1 MEKIITITLNPAI
14 DKTTCTEKIAPEK
27 KLRCVHPT
35 YEPGGGGINV
45 SRALE
50 HLGCQSLA
58 MYFAGGFNG
67 NFFKKLLTKENIKS
81 VVVPVKTNIRTN
93 IIIVEKTTGLQYRFG
108 MESGAVMQ
116 KDWKAFLKKLE
127 QQEGFEY
134 VVASGSLPE
143 GVPLD
148 FFGRVAS
155 IVKNKNAKLIVDTSG
170 EALKEA
176 VKVGVFLLKPNIGEL
191 SNLYG
196 KENLEQSEIITAAK
210 SIINNGGCEIMVISM
225 GKDGAI
231 LVTKDENYHLTAPEV
246 VVKSTVGAG
255 DSMVAGMVLAVSKGW
270 PMKDVLRYGIAC
282 GTAATINSGTALCK
296 KEDVECIFK
305 ELKEKI

>member
-50 HLGCQSLA
+50 HLGCESLA

-67 NFFKKLLTKENIKS
+67 SYFKKMLTKENIKS
-81 VVVPVKTNIRTN
+81 LIVSVKTNIRTN
-93 IIIVEKTTGLQYRFG
+93 IIIVEKSTGLQYRFG
-108 MESGAVMQ
+108 MESEPVKQ
-116 KDWKAFLKKLE
+116 RDWKAFLRKLE

-148 FFGRVAS
+148 FFARVAT
-155 IVKNKNAKLIVDTSG
+155 IVKKKNAKLIIDTSG
-170 EALKEA
+170 EALKQA
-176 VKVGVFLLKPNIGEL
+176 VKVGVFLIKPNINEL

-196 KENLEQSEIITAAK
+196 KENLEKAEVVAAAK
-210 SIINNGGCEIMVISM
+210 SIINSGGCEIMVISM

-231 LVTKDENYHLTAPEV
+231 LVTKDEDYYLAAPDV

-270 PMKDVLRYGIAC
+270 QMKDVLRYGISC

-296 KEDVECIFK
+296 KEDVERIFEEMK
-305 ELKEKI
+305 NQ